1 MIWFIQP
8 SISAE
13 FMRNLGGKMTTN
25 FFDNIQKWQIERNG
39 TQGLLPAF
47 YFDNLFLTGVYS
59 ASTKRVRE
67 LIPHTDLHPVE
78 LWPGRCLVAFTAF
91 EYRKPEIEP
100 YNEFSISFIVRYKKI
115 PIPIISAIKAF
126 SSSVLAVYVWQLPV
140 TTEAARTGGVD
151 FYNYPK
157 FLSDIRF
164 IKTKDTVTCILK
176 DSNTEILRMI
186 GKIIPTKEVSPIR
199 YVSYTVMQNN
209 LLAINT
215 LVNPLEFGVSN
226 HNDDVVI
233 QIENEHPLG
242 QEINKLG
249 LGKHPLSY
257 QFSPRNE
264 SILFPAR
271 NVRDL

>member
-1 MIWFIQP
+1 
-8 SISAE
+8 
-13 FMRNLGGKMTTN
+13 MTNN

-59 ASTKRVRE
+59 ASTQRVRE
-67 LIPHTDLHPVE
+67 LIPHADLHPVE

-91 EYRKPEIEP
+91 EYRKPEFDP
-100 YNEFSISFIVRYKKI
+100 YNEFSIAFLVSYKKT
-115 PIPIISAIKAF
+115 PIPVYSSIKTL
-126 SSSVLAVYVWQLPV
+126 SSSVLSVYVWQLPV
-140 TTEAARTGGVD
+140 TTETARAGGVD
-151 FYNYPK
+151 LYNYPK

-199 YVSYTVMQNN
+199 YVSYTMIQNN
-209 LLAINT
+209 LLATNT

-226 HNDDVVI
+226 HKDDVVI

-242 QEINKLG
+242 QELNKLG

-264 SILFPAR
+264 LILFPAR